1 MFGFRTRTALEFG
14 RITPRPCS
22 KFLKPL
28 PENVHMF
35 GYRTRILT
43 GAGYAQSDVI
53 LRFVIHYLKT
63 YTSSDY
69 EHVSPENPA
78 GLRRSPVLIFLNNFL
93 KTYTCSVSERMSP
106 RRRVHPGLTFFNH
119 CLKTYSYSDC
129 EHMIPC
135 MLAMSQSPSI
145 LTFVN
150 HLGKTY
156 ISSDCGCISPKP
168 RPPRPAQRLRPS
180 PP

>member
-1 MFGFRTRTALEFG
+1 MNTCRPGIRPDHA
-14 RITPRPCS
+14 RPCP
-22 KFLKPL
+22 KFLKSL

-35 GYRTRILT
+35 GHRTRILS
-43 GAGYAQSDVI
+43 GAGYAQSDMI

-63 YTSSDY
+63 YTSSDN
-69 EHVSPENPA
+69 ERVSPENPA
-78 GLRRSPVLIFLNNFL
+78 GTRRSPVLIFLNHFL
-93 KTYTCSVSERMSP
+93 KTYTCSLSEHMSP
-106 RRRVHPGLTFFNH
+106 RRRAHPDLTFLNH
-119 CLKTYSYSDC
+119 CLKTYSCSDC
-129 EHMIPC
+129 EHMIPG
-135 MLAMSQSPSI
+135 MLAMSQPSSI

-156 ISSDCGCISPKP
+156 ISSDYERISPKP